1 MADRIALMRR
11 GRIVQEGAPAQLYDH
26 PVDPFAAGFFGEINV
41 LEGIVESGGVVTPVG
56 IVAADGLA
64 AGSRVAVLIRPE
76 GLAIGAE
83 GAGATVASARPM
95 GPCSLVGLRLD
106 DGGAVLESR
115 LPLSEPPPEGARVR
129 VNLDP
134 TKAFVF
140 ARDDVHMKD
149 VRAAEEGRE
158 R

>member
-11 GRIVQEGAPAQLYDH
+11 GRIVQEGAPAQLYNH

-41 LEGIVESGGVVTPVG
+41 LESVVETTGVTTPLGVL
-56 IVAADGLA
+56 AADGHAL
-64 AGSRVAVLIRPE
+64 GSRVAVLIRPE
-76 GLAIGAE
+76 GLALVE
-83 GAGATVASARPM
+83 GEATATVASTRPM
-95 GPCSLVGLRLD
+95 GPFSLVGLRLD

-129 VNLDP
+129 VTLDP

-140 ARDDVHMKD
+140 ARDDVHMKGM
-149 VRAAEEGRE
+149 RAADEGR
-158 R
+158 